1 MPKVLLIC
9 LSLQIILVAC
19 TIECFLLNKAEK
31 VDKTMTMVGKVSD
44 KHGKGII
51 QTLCMFDQCS
61 TDHWVLHSL
70 AKQLKAK
77 RLDDWYGW
85 VKTINGAEERTLAVY
100 EITIKKVEGNFVTIL
115 CYGTDEIPY
124 SPQIETLRFNRLL
137 SAFGLQKTDV
147 DNSPGMMLGLKWIAC
162 VPV

>member
-1 MPKVLLIC
+1 MLLFVELVLMANQIKGGRPRGVNLQQVLPMSPPCPQRMWMVAMMKAVQMPKVLLIC

-31 VDKTMTMVGKVSD
+31 VNKTMTMVGKVSD

-61 TDHWVLHSL
+61 TDPWVPHSL

-100 EITIKKVEGNFVTIL
+100 EITIKKVEA
-115 CYGTDEIPY
+115 
-124 SPQIETLRFNRLL
+124 TL
-137 SAFGLQKTDV
+137 
-147 DNSPGMMLGLKWIAC
+147 
-162 VPV
+162 